1 MDYPNNSN
9 MSQQQQQQPQL
20 KPPDKVDSVI
30 SKPPKIKQK
39 NQKGL
44 KSVVFAQDFKDIK
57 DGIYEDYVKPKI
69 KETVYNISSNIGD
82 IINSTLQSMIFGDVR
97 RPVNGGRRVGDN
109 PSYSQYSKPGSRPVA
124 PSISVAYDCS
134 GLSFES
140 KVDADIVLAAMQE
153 HLTRYPWVSVA
164 QMYEYANLA
173 RPDYT
178 STNYGWDNLDGVRV
192 KATGEGDF
200 YIDVPKAKPLPR

>member
-9 MSQQQQQQPQL
+9 MTQQQQPQL
-20 KPPDKVDSVI
+20 KPPEIVNSVI
-30 SKPPKIKQK
+30 SKPPKIREK

-44 KSVVFAQDFKDIK
+44 KSIIFDQDFKDIK
-57 DGIYEDYVKPKI
+57 DGIYENYVKPKI
-69 KETVYNISSNIGD
+69 KEIVYNISSSIGD

-97 RPVNGGRRVGDN
+97 RPVNGGRRVGDA
-109 PSYSQYSKPGSRPVA
+109 PSYNQYSKSSSRPIT

-140 KVDADIVLAAMQE
+140 KSDADIVLITMQE

-164 QMYEYANLA
+164 QMYEYAGLA

-178 STNYGWDNLDGVRV
+178 STNYGWDNLDGVKV
-192 KATGEGDF
+192 KGTGDGDF